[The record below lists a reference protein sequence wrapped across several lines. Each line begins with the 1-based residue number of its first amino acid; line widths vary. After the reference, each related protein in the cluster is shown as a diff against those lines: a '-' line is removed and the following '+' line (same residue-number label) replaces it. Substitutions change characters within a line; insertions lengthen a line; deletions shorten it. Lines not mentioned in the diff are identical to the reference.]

1 MLQYLET
8 KIVSNQFKCFLS
20 IFNSNVG
27 FGLGMISL
35 VTTVD
40 LGETFGDQFGIVFS
54 ISTLISSVAMML
66 MPLLLDYWLR
76 IYGLS
81 WAVALLGALMWNNV
95 PCGLMLF
102 ENYTSIWRCDDP
114 NRRIL
119 PNQDLGLPG
128 TSSQANDEC
137 PTPSQSPK
145 GRNILLAHPSLTFAI
160 LTRLFNSVILFAW
173 AIYLVPFG
181 VSKGYSPSTAVFLST
196 SGGAGI
202 FVGRT
207 ICIFVYHFQL
217 MHSLP
222 INVGGVVASLCMM
235 VAFNIAESF
244 SSLCTL
250 SFVAGALVA
259 YLGSWMQAYT
269 IYVVCKKHF
278 KTAVALSNSITG
290 AGIVAAGIISGIRHK
305 INLIFLLTC
314 GFFLYEVFMYVL
326 KVHMSVTRFYSVIP

>member
-1 MLQYLET
+1 
-8 KIVSNQFKCFLS
+8 
-20 IFNSNVG
+20 
-27 FGLGMISL
+27 MISL

-76 IYGLS
+76 VYGLS

-137 PTPSQSPK
+137 PTPNQSPK
-145 GRNILLAHPSLTFAI
+145 GRNILAHPSLTFAI

-196 SGGAGI
+196 SGGAG
-202 FVGRT
+202 
-207 ICIFVYHFQL
+207 
-217 MHSLP
+217 
-222 INVGGVVASLCMM
+222 
-235 VAFNIAESF
+235 
-244 SSLCTL
+244 
-250 SFVAGALVA
+250 ALVA
-259 YLGSWMQAYT
+259 YLDASLHDLCGVQKAFQDRS
-269 IYVVCKKHF
+269 
-278 KTAVALSNSITG
+278 
-290 AGIVAAGIISGIRHK
+290 GIVKFHNWSRHVAAEDYLRSGSRHSRELQRRLHLFILVRSLSSSVYYTNNFTYK
-305 INLIFLLTC
+305 I
-314 GFFLYEVFMYVL
+314 E
-326 KVHMSVTRFYSVIP
+326 